1 MTTSTPL
8 FSTLLLPTVT
18 AILMRGGAAV
28 ASDGASPATV
38 QVAAQSTEAVKQR
51 VAADVAKVEAAYLV
65 GPSAAAKL
73 GCSIVWQANVP
84 VPTGNGLKLVSASPD
99 GVLALNGRNE
109 LTLVRPTTG
118 DRAWTAS
125 AAPAIDRVAA
135 MRVLGDDFG
144 DRGGSIVVSTDNQLY
159 FLSLDNGELRNK
171 NSYHFAPSTLPVFT
185 ESHVVFGSRNG
196 QAVWVNANTGYL
208 FRSSVL
214 DHVSR
219 KPSSIAA
226 RPVTD
231 GAVVVVGSTAG
242 TVVAF
247 DAASARTIWRRELLG
262 GVIARPAI
270 DDGVVFVASE
280 DQYLYAFDLGSGET
294 LWKYFTQ
301 TPLTSSPFTAG
312 GLVLQDIPGEGMVA
326 FTQKP
331 EGQLGGEVRWKKT
344 GILGSPIATSEVSGR
359 MAAAF
364 WCPKSRVVSFV
375 DLLKGDTIAKV
386 DLPQVEHL
394 DADRLDRGGFVA
406 WSSDGRI
413 ERLAPTKKAANA
425 AAGSNG

>member
-18 AILMRGGAAV
+18 AILMQGGPAV
-28 ASDGASPATV
+28 ARDGATQATAPA
-38 QVAAQSTEAVKQR
+38 AAQATDAAKQR

-84 VPTGNGLKLVSASPD
+84 VPTKSGLQLVSASPD
-99 GVLALNGRNE
+99 GVLALNTRNE
-109 LTLVRPTTG
+109 VTLVRPSTG

-125 AAPAIDRVAA
+125 AAPAIDRVSA

-144 DRGGSIVVSTDNQLY
+144 DRAGSIAVATDTQLY

-171 NSYHFAPSTLPVFT
+171 RSFQFAPSTLPVFT
-185 ESHVVFGSRNG
+185 DSHIVFGSRNG
-196 QAVWVNANTGYL
+196 QAVWINAGTGFL

-214 DHVSR
+214 DPVRR

-226 RPVTD
+226 RPATD
-231 GAVVVVGSTAG
+231 GATVVVASSAG

-247 DAASARTIWRRELLG
+247 DASSARTIWRRELLG
-262 GVIARPAI
+262 GVVARPAMT
-270 DDGVVFVASE
+270 DDIAFVASE

-301 TPLTSSPFTAG
+301 TPLTAAPFTAG
-312 GLVLQDIPGEGMVA
+312 GLVLQDIPGEGLVA

-344 GILGSPIATSEVSGR
+344 GIAGSPITSTEVAGR
-359 MAAAF
+359 SAVAF
-364 WCPKSRVVSFV
+364 WCPKSRSVTFV
-375 DLLKGDTIAKV
+375 DLLKGDTLAKV
-386 DLPQVEHL
+386 ELPQVEHL
-394 DADRLDRGGFVA
+394 EADRLDRGGFVA

-413 ERLAPTKKAANA
+413 ERLAPAGKSANA